1 MSVSLRDSRAYRAD
15 QLFIERMYGDFVNDL
30 APDSTGVFPP
40 LAGLAIVEG
49 DDDLQR
55 WLADPQVHL
64 LTILL
69 HKQPAGFAVVS
80 IRRGSGRPGE
90 ATNPFRMTEFF
101 IARPLRRRG
110 VGRAAVRLLFDR
122 FAGDWLGTQSRR
134 HAPAVAFGRRVMAQ
148 YSGGRY
154 QERADG
160 DEIHQRLRTGTAPSG
175 PVPETVIPGSAV

>member
-1 MSVSLRDSRAYRAD
+1 MSVSLRDSRAFRAD
-15 QLFIERMYGDFVNDL
+15 QLFIERVYGDFVNDL

-80 IRRGSGRPGE
+80 IRRGSGPPGE
-90 ATNPFRMTEFF
+90 AANPFRMTEFF

-122 FAGDWLGTQSRR
+122 FAGEWLVTQSRR
-134 HAPAVAFGRRVMAQ
+134 NAPAVAFWRRVIAQ

-154 QERADG
+154 QERAGG
-160 DEIHQRLRTGTAPSG
+160 DEIQQRLRTGTAPSG

>member
-15 QLFIERMYGDFVNDL
+15 QLFIERVHGDFVNDL

-55 WLADPQVHL
+55 WLADPQAHL

-80 IRRGSGRPGE
+80 IRRGSGPPGE

-122 FAGDWLGTQSRR
+122 FAGEWLVTQSRR
-134 HAPAVAFGRRVMAQ
+134 NAPAVAFWRRVIAQ

-154 QERADG
+154 QERVGG
-160 DEIHQRLRTGTAPSG
+160 DEIHQRLRTGTEPSG
-175 PVPETVIPGSAV
+175 PVPVPVIPGSAG

>member
-15 QLFIERMYGDFVNDL
+15 QLFIERVYGDFVNDL

-122 FAGDWLGTQSRR
+122 FAGDWLVTQSRR
-134 HAPAVAFGRRVMAQ
+134 NVPAVAFWRRVIAQ

-160 DEIHQRLRTGTAPSG
+160 DEIHQRLRTGTASSG

>member
-15 QLFIERMYGDFVNDL
+15 QLFIERVYGDFVNDL

-90 ATNPFRMTEFF
+90 PTNPFRMTEFF

-122 FAGDWLGTQSRR
+122 FAGDWLVTQSRR
-134 HAPAVAFGRRVMAQ
+134 NAPAVAFWRRVIAQ

>member
-1 MSVSLRDSRAYRAD
+1 MSVSLRDSRAFRAD
-15 QLFIERMYGDFVNDL
+15 QLFIERVYGDFVNDL

-40 LAGLAIVEG
+40 LAGLAMVEG

-80 IRRGSGRPGE
+80 TRRGAGPQGE

-122 FAGDWLGTQSRR
+122 FAGEWLVTQSRR
-134 HAPAVAFGRRVMAQ
+134 NASAVAFWRRVIAQ

-154 QERADG
+154 QERTGG
-160 DEIHQRLRTGTAPSG
+160 DEIHQRLRTGTAPSAAVPP
-175 PVPETVIPGSAV
+175 PVSPGSAG